1 MWWETL
7 FLNRVGVSCNSVNYF
22 RCFPKLY
29 SLMIKNLARDLQ
41 WMKCVVFYWCLHTP
55 THATFIILNEVHS
68 SSGSSSPVVR
78 SAWYRHLTVIA
89 SRFRVWN
96 PARANHFLPTH
107 TWPQQ
112 KKQLLHINDHI
123 HNLLLFLSKLVH
135 LPETEEKKTTNKT
148 LVCSAWAVSDRLD
161 FSLHNCHHLF
171 QAHKLL
177 VNCELTFQPQ
187 SDLQYLFSPNTKQ
200 TTHYERIKQIQF
212 VTQMWNHKPAIIVK
226 LSLVLYITQYSLLC
240 ERDITVTFQIQSW
253 LNPFIRSVWQL

>member
-1 MWWETL
+1 MNEVCC
-7 FLNRVGVSCNSVNYF
+7 FLLMFTHTYPCY
-22 RCFPKLY
+22 LY
-29 SLMIKNLARDLQ
+29 YPQ
-41 WMKCVVFYWCLHTP
+41 WSSFKFWFVVAGRQICVV
-55 THATFIILNEVHS
+55 
-68 SSGSSSPVVR
+68 
-78 SAWYRHLTVIA
+78 SAPQCLTVIA